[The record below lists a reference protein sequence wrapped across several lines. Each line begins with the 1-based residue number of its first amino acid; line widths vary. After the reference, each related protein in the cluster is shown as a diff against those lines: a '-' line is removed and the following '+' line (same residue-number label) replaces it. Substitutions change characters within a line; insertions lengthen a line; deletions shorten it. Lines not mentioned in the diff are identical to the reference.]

1 MPAGPAPLGFLYFT
15 GIKALGYTVAA
26 YQIKSG
32 YGLKGRPKPSVPLVA
47 LTRTGIGVAA
57 GIVYWS
63 VWAFT
68 GIGQHVPHGGVWY
81 TGLLPVRVAE
91 WTFLIWLF
99 FDRSLQR
106 SRLWKYVLLGIVWS
120 YLLDVIGV
128 AAAWVLPG
136 GFWVC

>member
-1 MPAGPAPLGFLYFT
+1 
-15 GIKALGYTVAA
+15 
-26 YQIKSG
+26 
-32 YGLKGRPKPSVPLVA
+32 
-47 LTRTGIGVAA
+47 
-57 GIVYWS
+57 
-63 VWAFT
+63 
-68 GIGQHVPHGGVWY
+68 
-81 TGLLPVRVAE
+81 LPVRVAE